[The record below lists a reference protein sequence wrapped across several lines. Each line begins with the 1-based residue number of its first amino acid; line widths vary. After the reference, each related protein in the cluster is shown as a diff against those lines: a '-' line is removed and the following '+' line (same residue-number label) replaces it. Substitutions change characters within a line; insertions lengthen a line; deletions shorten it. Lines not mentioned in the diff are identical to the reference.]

1 MTSHRFVGT
10 VATVREPLGGSTTNG
25 DPGVVAIVTES
36 NTTMLRG
43 AGSADELT
51 WGNGAIR
58 ASAQDANSRTM
69 PVTKPNAIKS
79 DAVTLIC
86 MAGTP

>member
-1 MTSHRFVGT
+1 
-10 VATVREPLGGSTTNG
+10 
-25 DPGVVAIVTES
+25 
-36 NTTMLRG
+36 MLRG